1 MCGSEWDGT
10 KCGKC
15 PPGTTPAWRGRD
27 DCTDLS
33 ECVARGKQPRLPDF
47 KRSCKDPKIAKENEE
62 MIHYGIVVFLLVC
75 CCGLCKTNRSLS
87 VELSEARQHE
97 VQKLVLENFEDH
109 ARRVGLAAT
118 SDGSTELQMNVE
130 LLTNPVALGE
140 YVIRDAAYASVCFA
154 FANA

>member
-1 MCGSEWDGT
+1 
-10 KCGKC
+10 
-15 PPGTTPAWRGRD
+15 
-27 DCTDLS
+27 
-33 ECVARGKQPRLPDF
+33 
-47 KRSCKDPKIAKENEE
+47 
-62 MIHYGIVVFLLVC
+62 
-75 CCGLCKTNRSLS
+75 
-87 VELSEARQHE
+87 